1 MSCCPNLEMEG
12 ILILILTL
20 GDTAFNIKGLPQII
34 LDNFG
39 VIDVVIDTNNN
50 KIKTDCGTK

>member
-1 MSCCPNLEMEG
+1 MSCCLDLEMEG

-39 VIDVVIDTNNN
+39 VIDVVIDTDNN
-50 KIKTDCGTK
+50 KIKIDC

>member
-1 MSCCPNLEMEG
+1 MEG

-20 GDTAFNIKGLPQII
+20 GDTTFNIKGLPQII

-39 VIDVVIDTNNN
+39 VIDVVIDTNNI
-50 KIKTDCGTK
+50 KIKTDCRTK